1 MIKKL
6 WSKRIVR
13 ILTYFLAVCILLF
26 AFRGPI
32 LRSMGRYL
40 VAQDAWEPTQLVV
53 VLGGNS
59 YERGLA
65 AVDIA
70 QQHPEVK
77 FLATGGNR
85 PMQIL
90 ALDTSMFEAELTRHW
105 MVKKGVDPSRIDIL
119 TSATSTGEEADEV
132 LTFCKK
138 YNISHVTIVSSTY
151 HLRRVKWI
159 FHDLFEENR
168 ITTKYY
174 GANSEGFTPDTW
186 WQNEEGL
193 IVTNNEYVKLLYYM
207 VK

>member
-6 WSKRIVR
+6 WAKRFVR
-13 ILTYFLAVCILLF
+13 IFTYFLAVCILLF

-32 LRSMGRYL
+32 LRSMGRFL

-119 TSATSTGEEADEV
+119 TSATLV
-132 LTFCKK
+132 KK
-138 YNISHVTIVSSTY
+138 PEKYRLFVKNTISPISPSSAAPIIYAALNGSFTIFLKKMGSPQNTTVRIPKDLHLILGGKMKKASSSPIMNT
-151 HLRRVKWI
+151 
-159 FHDLFEENR
+159 
-168 ITTKYY
+168 
-174 GANSEGFTPDTW
+174 
-186 WQNEEGL
+186 
-193 IVTNNEYVKLLYYM
+193 
-207 VK
+207 